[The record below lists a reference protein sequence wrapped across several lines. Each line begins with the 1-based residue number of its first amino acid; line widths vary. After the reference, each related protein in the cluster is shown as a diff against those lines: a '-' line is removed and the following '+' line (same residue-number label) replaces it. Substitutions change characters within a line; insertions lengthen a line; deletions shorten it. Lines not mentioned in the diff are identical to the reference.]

1 MHAQAES
8 LLLEQGS
15 RQADGWG
22 ANYSPGKGRAECIE
36 FTSLI
41 NLRPAQGNRSMAIE
55 DAAFRAL
62 LLLSPATCS
71 QMRFVLAA
79 P

>member
-15 RQADGWG
+15 RQPACGSD
-22 ANYSPGKGRAECIE
+22 YHPGKGRAECIE

-41 NLRPAQGNRSMAIE
+41 NLRPARESPPLAMQLSRS
-55 DAAFRAL
+55 
-62 LLLSPATCS
+62 SP
-71 QMRFVLAA
+71 RR
-79 P
+79 